1 MSRFFDWL
9 LRRYSAED
17 DRSTARL
24 LAGIV
29 LFSIF
34 GALGIAVVTYFN
46 ADPVSSV
53 ALAIA
58 AAVLTGVLFLLRRG
72 RLTWSR
78 WLVPL
83 VAWMLISY
91 EVYAIGDG
99 TREVQILGYPVVVL
113 FATLL
118 TGARGAWVFTALS
131 SLSYTAILFIHKYT
145 LLRAVPIAD
154 RLQPPDA
161 VVATIV
167 LVLIAYI
174 QLTIVNRLSASLARL
189 RTNEAELRT
198 TIMALESVQGSLE
211 RQVMERTDQIAVS
224 AEVGRVANATLDPDE
239 VLRRTVNLIAERF
252 GYYYAAIFLVDESG
266 IWANLT
272 AATGDAGQTL
282 LEREHRLQIGGRSMV
297 GSAIS
302 RREARIALDAGAE
315 PVRFDNPLL
324 PETRSEIALPL
335 TVGERVLGA
344 LDVQS
349 AQGNAFDPEDIEVL
363 QNMAN
368 QVAVAID
375 NARLYQESQGRLD
388 ALNRFYR
395 RDFRPA
401 RSALQFRDGRITVP
415 PPDSLPAIEAGV
427 DTGMQVRHLGDT
439 TRVVLPF
446 VAGGQIIGV
455 MDLKSKGRR
464 WTEEELNMLESAGN
478 QVSTALENAILVQ
491 ETQERARQDRVL
503 SEGTARIHE
512 TLDIESILRTAA
524 TDIQRTLSL
533 SEVEVRIGLEGD
545 AAGSAPQAGP
555 ESDDRP

>member
-9 LRRYSAED
+9 LSPYSAED

-118 TGARGAWVFTALS
+118 TGGRGAWVFTALS
-131 SLSYTAILFIHKYT
+131 SLSYTAILLIHKYT
-145 LLRAVPIAD
+145 LLRSVPVAD
-154 RLQPPDA
+154 RLQPLDA

-224 AEVGRVANATLDPDE
+224 AEVGRVANATLEPDE

-282 LEREHRLQIGGRSMV
+282 LEREHRLQIGGHSMV

-349 AQGNAFDPEDIEVL
+349 AQGNAFDAEDIEVL

-415 PPDSLPAIEAGV
+415 PPDTLPAIEAGV

-446 VAGGQIIGV
+446 VAGGQMIGV

-491 ETQERARQDRVL
+491 ETQERARQERVL
-503 SEGTARIHE
+503 SEGTARIRE

-545 AAGSAPQAGP
+545 AAGSAPRSGP

>member
-1 MSRFFDWL
+1 LSRFFDWL

-154 RLQPPDA
+154 RLQPLDA

-315 PVRFDNPLL
+315 AVRFDNPLL

-524 TDIQRTLSL
+524 LDIQRTLSL